1 MARLLLID
9 RCDSL
14 IPEGLKKN
22 TDWEIRTV
30 SDLEEF
36 RKTLQEETLDLAII
50 NETHSSA
57 EVPALFELGETL
69 APSLPIVL
77 LTCSSEDE
85 STIHSLQLGALSF
98 VPADASAHELHH
110 VVTRILAL
118 SQFSRS
124 QLKILGHCEECHYR
138 FVLGNQ
144 QEEIPAIVA
153 YLRDVVGAV
162 MGVGPKEQMRVAVAV
177 EEAMQNAIVHGNLEI
192 SSELREAEDNRFY
205 ETLNARQNQ
214 APYKDRKVTLE
225 AELNRDSIQ
234 LTIRD
239 QGPGFDFTRLP
250 DPTDPEHLLLPHGR
264 GLLLMRAFMDEV
276 VYQPP
281 GNILILRKRYS
292 STTSTSES

>member
-14 IPEGLKKN
+14 IPEGLKN
-22 TDWEIRTV
+22 SDWEVRTITDV
-30 SDLEEF
+30 EEF
-36 RKTLQEETLDLAII
+36 RKTLQEETLDLVII
-50 NETHSSA
+50 NETRTSVDVYS
-57 EVPALFELGETL
+57 LFELGETL

-98 VPADASAHELHH
+98 VPADASAHELYH

-124 QLKILGHCEECHYR
+124 QLKILGHCEECYYR

-162 MGVGPKEQMRVAVAV
+162 LGVGPKEQMRVAVAV

-192 SSELREAEDNRFY
+192 SSELRESDDNRFY
-205 ETLNARQNQ
+205 ETLSKRQKQ
-214 APYKDRKVTLE
+214 APYQDRKVTLE
-225 AELNRDSIQ
+225 AKLSRNSIQ
-234 LTIRD
+234 LTIQD

-276 VYQPP
+276 IYQPP
-281 GNILILRKRYS
+281 GNVLILKKRYS
-292 STTSTSES
+292 NTTSTSES